1 MEIYNPTSKEIES
14 FTEESNVSSLISA
27 KEGSHDYPFLFC
39 LKIVLRYQWPRVL
52 MSSFGFLFVI
62 VLFDFIFY
70 YNQTDSNQILKYLLI
85 FDSCLIA
92 FDIIVSFFIFA
103 YRMKLTVKNMP
114 TTFVEVYED
123 FIQMKEGSQ
132 TGKVVFKLPFNSF
145 IKAQILKEGYVLIF
159 KGPNN
164 MNASIILQRN
174 SIEEKA
180 IADFERI
187 LKGINS
193 RINNN

>member
-27 KEGSHDYPFLFC
+27 KEGSHNYPFLFC

-85 FDSCLIA
+85 FDFCLIA

-103 YRMKLTVKNMP
+103 YRMKLSVKNMP

-123 FIQMKEGSQ
+123 FIQMKEGGQ

-145 IKAQILKEGYVLIF
+145 TKAQILKEGYVLIF

-164 MNASIILQRN
+164 MSASIILQRN

-193 RINNN
+193 RTNNN

>member
-52 MSSFGFLFVI
+52 MSSFSFLFVI
-62 VLFDFIFY
+62 ILFDFIFY
-70 YNQTDSNQILKYLLI
+70 YNQADSNQILKYLLI
-85 FDSCLIA
+85 FDFCLIA

-103 YRMKLTVKNMP
+103 YRMKISVKNMP

-145 IKAQILKEGYVLIF
+145 TKAQILKEGYVLIF

-180 IADFERI
+180 IADFEKI

>member
-1 MEIYNPTSKEIES
+1 MEIYNPQSKEIES
-14 FTEESNVSSLISA
+14 FTEESNISTLISA
-27 KEGSHDYPFLFC
+27 KEGVHDYPFFFC

-70 YNQTDSNQILKYLLI
+70 YNQTDNNEILKYLVI
-85 FDSCLIA
+85 FDICLII
-92 FDIIVSFFIFA
+92 FDIITSFLIFS
-103 YRMKLTVKNMP
+103 YRMKMTVKNMP
-114 TTFVEVYED
+114 KTFVEIYED
-123 FIQMKEGSQ
+123 FIQMKEGNS
-132 TGKVVFKLPFNSF
+132 TGKVVFKLPFSSF

-164 MNASIILQRN
+164 LNASIILHKN

-180 IADFERI
+180 IKDFEEI
-187 LKGINS
+187 LSK
-193 RINNN
+193 INNRTKEK